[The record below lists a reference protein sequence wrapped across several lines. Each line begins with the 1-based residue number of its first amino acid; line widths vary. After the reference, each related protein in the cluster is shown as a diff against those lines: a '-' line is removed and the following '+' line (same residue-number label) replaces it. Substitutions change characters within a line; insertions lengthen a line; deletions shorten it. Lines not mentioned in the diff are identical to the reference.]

1 MAARTKTMTAEPP
14 ITLRDLQA
22 RLAAVLRGLAHPP
35 LASGAA
41 LSEEVGEVAKH
52 LLDHHGYGKPLD
64 AGALGGELAD
74 VLVCLCE
81 IATLHKIDLDASV
94 RAKLADLA
102 ARAPGWRKDLG
113 AALDAAWRNPAGPA
127 ATRPD

>member
-1 MAARTKTMTAEPP
+1 MTTNQP
-14 ITLRDLQA
+14 ITLQSVQSG
-22 RLAAVLRGLAHPP
+22 LAEILKGLAHPP
-35 LASGAA
+35 LGSAAA

-64 AGALGGELAD
+64 VAGLGGELAD

-81 IATLHKIDLDASV
+81 IATLHRIDLGEAVV
-94 RAKLADLA
+94 RKVADLS

-113 AALDAAWRNPAGPA
+113 AALDAAWKNPAGPA
-127 ATRPD
+127 ARRPD

>member
-1 MAARTKTMTAEPP
+1 MTSDTP

-22 RLAAVLRGLAHPP
+22 RLADVLRGLAHPP

-81 IATLHKIDLDASV
+81 IATLHGIDLDAV
-94 RAKLADLA
+94 RPRASSPTSRT
-102 ARAPGWRKDLG
+102 RAPGWRKDLG
-113 AALDAAWRNPAGPA
+113 AALDAAWKNPAGPGA
-127 ATRPD
+127 RRPD